1 MAERAKTTVT
11 LIVPGPLRPF
21 SGGCSEVSVDAAT
34 VAELFSDMAARDA
47 RFTAR
52 VLLPDGGLRPLV
64 NVYVDKEDIRNL
76 DGLETQLHD
85 GAIVSIIPAIA
96 GG

>member
-1 MAERAKTTVT
+1 MAGRGKATVT

-21 SGGCSEVSVDAAT
+21 SGGCSEVSVEAAT
-34 VAELFSDMAARDA
+34 VAELLSDMAARDA

-64 NVYVDKEDIRNL
+64 NIYVDREDIRNL
-76 DGLETQLHD
+76 NGLDTRLQD
-85 GAIVSIIPAIA
+85 DAVVAIIPAIA